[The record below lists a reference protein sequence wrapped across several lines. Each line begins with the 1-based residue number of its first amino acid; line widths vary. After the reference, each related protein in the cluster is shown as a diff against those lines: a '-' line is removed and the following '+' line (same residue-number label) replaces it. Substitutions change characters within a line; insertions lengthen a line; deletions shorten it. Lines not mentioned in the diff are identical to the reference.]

1 MAMWLGLALV
11 WYWKY
16 HVCRMAEH
24 GADYPYKTI
33 GWHLKFAREQL
44 KESLAEVSGAVE
56 IDEHTLTK
64 IENGIVRPSEDVLL
78 LLISHLNLEDA
89 EATSLWELAGY
100 EDDEEGQQSI
110 TQFNS
115 DMRVIYTD
123 MAHVIVNDYGVVMN
137 FMQGN
142 VSSGQLTGV
151 ARVGMSKE
159 HAQRVLE
166 MLQAALKQPK
176 QKANPKY
183 LPAPKK
189 RADSN

>member
-1 MAMWLGLALV
+1 
-11 WYWKY
+11 
-16 HVCRMAEH
+16 MAEN

-44 KESLAEVSGAVE
+44 KETLTEVSGAVE
-56 IDEHTLTK
+56 IDAHTLAR
-64 IENGIVRPSEDVLL
+64 IENGLQRPSEDVLL

-100 EDDEEGQQSI
+100 DDEQDAQHHI
-110 TQFNS
+110 VAPIHS

-123 MAHVIVNDYGVVMN
+123 MAHVMTNDYGVVMN

-142 VSSGQLTGV
+142 ASSGQLSGV

-159 HAQRVLE
+159 HARHVLE
-166 MLQAALKQPK
+166 MLQAALDQPT
-176 QKANPKY
+176 QKAKTKY